1 MKEFAYSEPC
11 LDEEDKKAVLEVLN
25 SKQLEFAYSEPCLDE
40 EDKKAVLE
48 VLNSKQLTQ
57 GKRSLLFEEALCE
70 FLGVKHALVFNSATS
85 ALLTLYRNFSDF
97 NADCNEIIT
106 TPISFV
112 ATANML
118 LESGYKPVFAE
129 IKNDGN
135 IDELALEKLINER
148 TKAIVSVDYAGKSV
162 EIGSIQKLCKRH
174 SLSFLSDS
182 SHALGSE
189 YQNKK
194 VGGFALA
201 SVFSFHAIKPIT
213 TAEGGA
219 VVTNDGE
226 LYEKMKLFRSH
237 GMLKKDF
244 FEGEVKSIGH
254 NFRLNEIQSALG
266 LSQLKKAP
274 LLMQKREEIAL
285 VYDRIFKDNPYF
297 TPLHPLL
304 KDKSS
309 NHLYPILMRQ
319 KFFTCKKLILENL
332 HKHGILAQVHY
343 KPIYQYQLYQQLFN
357 TAPLK
362 SAEDFYRAEISL
374 PCHANLDLGSVQNIA
389 HGVLK
394 TFENLKVK

>member
-1 MKEFAYSEPC
+1 MK
-11 LDEEDKKAVLEVLN
+11 
-25 SKQLEFAYSEPCLDE
+25 EFAYSEPCLDE

-135 IDELALEKLINER
+135 IDELALEKLINKK

-226 LYEKMKLFRSH
+226 LYEKMKWFRSH
-237 GMLKKDF
+237 GMIKKDF

-274 LLMQKREEIAL
+274 FLMQKREEIAL
-285 VYDRIFKDNPYF
+285 IYDRIFKDNPYF

-332 HKHGILAQVHY
+332 HKRGILAQVHY

-374 PCHANLDLGSVQNIA
+374 PCHANLDLESAQTIA

-394 TFENLKVK
+394 TFEDLKIE

>member
-1 MKEFAYSEPC
+1 MK
-11 LDEEDKKAVLEVLN
+11 
-25 SKQLEFAYSEPCLDE
+25 EFAYSEPCLDE

-70 FLGVKHALVFNSATS
+70 FLGVKHSLVFNSATS

-97 NADCNEIIT
+97 SADCNEIIT

-135 IDELALEKLINER
+135 IDELALEKLINEK

-219 VVTNDGE
+219 VVTNDSE
-226 LYEKMKLFRSH
+226 LHEKMKLFRSH

-332 HKHGILAQVHY
+332 HKRGILAQVHY

-362 SAEDFYRAEISL
+362 STEDFYRAEISL
-374 PCHANLDLGSVQNIA
+374 PCHANLDLESVQNIA

-394 TFENLKVK
+394 TFENLKVE

>member
-1 MKEFAYSEPC
+1 MK
-11 LDEEDKKAVLEVLN
+11 
-25 SKQLEFAYSEPCLDE
+25 EFAYSEPCLDE

-219 VVTNDGE
+219 VVTNDSE
-226 LYEKMKLFRSH
+226 LHEKMKWFRSH

-274 LLMQKREEIAL
+274 ILMQKREEIAL

-319 KFFTCKKLILENL
+319 KFFACKKLILENL
-332 HKHGILAQVHY
+332 HKRGILAQVHY

-374 PCHANLDLGSVQNIA
+374 PCHANLDLESVQNIA

-394 TFENLKVK
+394 TFEDLKIE

>member
-1 MKEFAYSEPC
+1 MK
-11 LDEEDKKAVLEVLN
+11 
-25 SKQLEFAYSEPCLDE
+25 EFAYSEPCLDE

-135 IDELALEKLINER
+135 IDELALEKLINEK

-213 TAEGGA
+213 AAEGGA
-219 VVTNDGE
+219 VVTNDSE
-226 LYEKMKLFRSH
+226 LHEKMKWFRSH
-237 GMLKKDF
+237 GMIKKDF

-285 VYDRIFKDNPYF
+285 AYDRIFKDNPYF

-309 NHLYPILMRQ
+309 NHLYPILMDQ

-332 HKHGILAQVHY
+332 HERGILAQVHY

-374 PCHANLDLGSVQNIA
+374 PCHANLDLESVQNIA

-394 TFENLKVK
+394 TFEDLKIE

>member
-1 MKEFAYSEPC
+1 MK
-11 LDEEDKKAVLEVLN
+11 
-25 SKQLEFAYSEPCLDE
+25 EFAYSEPCLDE

-135 IDELALEKLINER
+135 IDELALEKLINEK

-162 EIGSIQKLCKRH
+162 EVGSIQKLCKRH

-285 VYDRIFKDNPYF
+285 TYDRIFKDTPYF

-319 KFFTCKKLILENL
+319 KFFACKKLILENL
-332 HKHGILAQVHY
+332 HKRGILAQVHY

-362 SAEDFYRAEISL
+362 SAEDFYRTEISL
-374 PCHANLDLGSVQNIA
+374 PCHANLNLESVQNIA

-394 TFENLKVK
+394 TFENLKIE

>member
-1 MKEFAYSEPC
+1 MK
-11 LDEEDKKAVLEVLN
+11 
-25 SKQLEFAYSEPCLDE
+25 EFAYSEPCLDE

-118 LESGYKPVFAE
+118 LESGYTPVFAG

-135 IDELALEKLINER
+135 IDELALEKLINEK

-162 EIGSIQKLCKRH
+162 EAKSIQKLCKKH

-189 YQNKK
+189 YQNQK

-226 LYEKMKLFRSH
+226 LYEKMKWFRSH
-237 GMLKKDF
+237 GMIKKDF

-332 HKHGILAQVHY
+332 HKRGILAQVHY

-362 SAEDFYRAEISL
+362 NAEDFYRAEISL
-374 PCHANLDLGSVQNIA
+374 PCHANLNLESAQTIA

-394 TFENLKVK
+394 TFENLKIEWV

>member
-1 MKEFAYSEPC
+1 MK
-11 LDEEDKKAVLEVLN
+11 K
-25 SKQLEFAYSEPCLDE
+25 FAYSEPCLDE

-57 GKRSLLFEEALCE
+57 GKYSLLFEEALCE

-97 NADCNEIIT
+97 NADRNEIIT

-129 IKNDGN
+129 VKNDGN
-135 IDELALEKLINER
+135 IDELALEKLITKK

-162 EIGSIQKLCKRH
+162 EAGSIQKLCKKH

-219 VVTNDGE
+219 VVTNDSG
-226 LYEKMKLFRSH
+226 LHEKMKSFRSH
-237 GMLKKDF
+237 GMIKKDF

-274 LLMQKREEIAL
+274 LLMQKREEVAL

-309 NHLYPILMRQ
+309 NHLYPILMDQ
-319 KFFTCKKLILENL
+319 KFFTFKRSILESL
-332 HKHGILAQVHY
+332 HKLGILAQVHY

-362 SAEDFYRAEISL
+362 SAEDFYNAEISL
-374 PCHANLDLGSVQNIA
+374 PCHANLNLESVQNIA
-389 HGVLK
+389 HSVLK
-394 TFENLKVK
+394 TFESFNRISSI

>member
-1 MKEFAYSEPC
+1 MK
-11 LDEEDKKAVLEVLN
+11 K
-25 SKQLEFAYSEPCLDE
+25 FAYSEPCLDE

-57 GKRSLLFEEALCE
+57 GKYSLLFEEALCE

-85 ALLTLYRNFSDF
+85 ALLTLYRNFSEF
-97 NADCNEIIT
+97 SADCNEIIT

-118 LESGYKPVFAE
+118 LESGYTPVFAE
-129 IKNDGN
+129 VKNDGN
-135 IDELALEKLINER
+135 IDELALEKLITKK

-162 EIGSIQKLCKRH
+162 EAGSIQRLCKKH

-219 VVTNDGE
+219 VVTNDSG
-226 LYEKMKLFRSH
+226 LHEKMKSFRSH
-237 GMLKKDF
+237 GMIKKDF
-244 FEGEVKSIGH
+244 FEGEVKSVGY

-274 LLMQKREEIAL
+274 LLMQKREEVAL
-285 VYDRIFKDNPYF
+285 VYDEIFKDNPYF

-304 KDKSS
+304 KHQSS

-319 KFFTCKKLILENL
+319 KFFTFKRSILEFL
-332 HKHGILAQVHY
+332 HKLGILAQVHY

-362 SAEDFYRAEISL
+362 SAEDFYNAEISL
-374 PCHANLDLGSVQNIA
+374 PCHANLDLESVQNIA

-394 TFENLKVK
+394 TFEGFNRISSI

>member
-1 MKEFAYSEPC
+1 MK
-11 LDEEDKKAVLEVLN
+11 
-25 SKQLEFAYSEPCLDE
+25 EFAYSEPCLDE

-219 VVTNDGE
+219 VVTNDNE
-226 LYEKMKLFRSH
+226 LCEKMKWFRSH

-332 HKHGILAQVHY
+332 HKRGILAQVHY

-374 PCHANLDLGSVQNIA
+374 PCHANLDLESVQNIA

-394 TFENLKVK
+394 TFEDLKIE

>member
-1 MKEFAYSEPC
+1 MK
-11 LDEEDKKAVLEVLN
+11 
-25 SKQLEFAYSEPCLDE
+25 EFAYSEPCLDE

-57 GKRSLLFEEALCE
+57 GKYSLLFEEALCE

-85 ALLTLYRNFSDF
+85 ALLTLYRNFSGF
-97 NADCNEIIT
+97 SADCNEIIT

-129 IKNDGN
+129 VKNDGN
-135 IDELALEKLINER
+135 IDELALEKLITKK

-162 EIGSIQKLCKRH
+162 EIESVQKLCKKH

-219 VVTNDGE
+219 VVTNDSE
-226 LYEKMKLFRSH
+226 LYEKMKSFRSH

-244 FEGEVKSIGH
+244 FEGEVKSVGY

-274 LLMQKREEIAL
+274 ILMQKREEVAL
-285 VYDRIFKDNPYF
+285 TYDRIFKDNPYF

-319 KFFTCKKLILENL
+319 KFFACKKLILENL
-332 HKHGILAQVHY
+332 HKRGILAQVHY

-362 SAEDFYRAEISL
+362 SAEDFYCAEISL
-374 PCHANLDLGSVQNIA
+374 PCHANLNLESVQNIA

-394 TFENLKVK
+394 TFEGFNRISSI

>member
-1 MKEFAYSEPC
+1 MK
-11 LDEEDKKAVLEVLN
+11 
-25 SKQLEFAYSEPCLDE
+25 EFAYSEPCLDE

-135 IDELALEKLINER
+135 IDELALEKLINEK

-162 EIGSIQKLCKRH
+162 EVGSIQKLCKRH

-219 VVTNDGE
+219 VVTNDNE
-226 LYEKMKLFRSH
+226 LYEKMKWFRSH
-237 GMLKKDF
+237 GMIKKDF

-285 VYDRIFKDNPYF
+285 IYDRIFKDNPYF

-332 HKHGILAQVHY
+332 HKRGILAQVHY

-374 PCHANLDLGSVQNIA
+374 PCHANLDLESVQNIA

-394 TFENLKVK
+394 TFEGFKIE

>member
-1 MKEFAYSEPC
+1 MK
-11 LDEEDKKAVLEVLN
+11 
-25 SKQLEFAYSEPCLDE
+25 EFAYSEPCLDE

-85 ALLTLYRNFSDF
+85 ALLTLYRNFSGF
-97 NADCNEIIT
+97 NAHCNEIIT

-118 LESGYKPVFAE
+118 LESGYKPVFSE
-129 IKNDGN
+129 VKNDGN
-135 IDELALEKLINER
+135 IDELALEKLITKK

-162 EIGSIQKLCKRH
+162 EAKSIQELCKKH

-194 VGGFALA
+194 VGDFALA
-201 SVFSFHAIKPIT
+201 SVFSFHAIKPLT

-219 VVTNDGE
+219 VVTNNSE
-226 LYEKMKLFRSH
+226 LYEKMKSFRSH

-274 LLMQKREEIAL
+274 LLMQKREEVAL
-285 VYDRIFKDNPYF
+285 TYDRIFKDNPYF
-297 TPLHPLL
+297 TPLHPFL
-304 KDKSS
+304 KHQSS

-332 HKHGILAQVHY
+332 HKRGILAQVHY

-362 SAEDFYRAEISL
+362 SAEDFYNAEISL
-374 PCHANLDLGSVQNIA
+374 PCHANLNLESVQNIA

-394 TFENLKVK
+394 TFENLKIE

>member
-1 MKEFAYSEPC
+1 MK
-11 LDEEDKKAVLEVLN
+11 
-25 SKQLEFAYSEPCLDE
+25 EFAYSEPCLDE

-219 VVTNDGE
+219 VVTNDNE
-226 LYEKMKLFRSH
+226 LYEKMKWFRSH
-237 GMLKKDF
+237 GMIKKDF

-332 HKHGILAQVHY
+332 HKRGILAQVHY

-362 SAEDFYRAEISL
+362 SAQDFYHAEISL
-374 PCHANLDLGSVQNIA
+374 PCHANLDLKSVQNIA

-394 TFENLKVK
+394 TFEDLKIE

>member
-1 MKEFAYSEPC
+1 MK
-11 LDEEDKKAVLEVLN
+11 
-25 SKQLEFAYSEPCLDE
+25 EFAYSEPCLDE

-85 ALLTLYRNFSDF
+85 ALLTLYRNFSEF
-97 NADCNEIIT
+97 SADCNEIIT

-129 IKNDGN
+129 VKNDGN
-135 IDELALEKLINER
+135 IDELALEKLINKK

-162 EIGSIQKLCKRH
+162 EIKSIQELCKKH

-189 YQNKK
+189 YHNKK
-194 VGGFALA
+194 VGSFALA

-213 TAEGGA
+213 TTEGGA
-219 VVTNDGE
+219 VVTNDSE

-274 LLMQKREEIAL
+274 FLMQKREEIAL

-319 KFFTCKKLILENL
+319 KFFIFKKLILENL
-332 HKHGILAQVHY
+332 HKRGILAQVHY

-374 PCHANLDLGSVQNIA
+374 PCHANLNLENAKAIA

-394 TFENLKVK
+394 TFESFKIE

>member
-1 MKEFAYSEPC
+1 MK
-11 LDEEDKKAVLEVLN
+11 
-25 SKQLEFAYSEPCLDE
+25 EFAYSEPCLDE

-57 GKRSLLFEEALCE
+57 GKRSLLFEGALCE

-97 NADCNEIIT
+97 DADCNEIIT

-135 IDELALEKLINER
+135 IDELALEKLINEK

-162 EIGSIQKLCKRH
+162 EIESIQELCKRH

-219 VVTNDGE
+219 VVTNDSE
-226 LYEKMKLFRSH
+226 LYKKMKLFRSH

-274 LLMQKREEIAL
+274 LLTQKREEIAL

-332 HKHGILAQVHY
+332 HKRGILAQVHY

-374 PCHANLDLGSVQNIA
+374 PCHANLDLESVQNIA

-394 TFENLKVK
+394 TFENLKIE

>member
-1 MKEFAYSEPC
+1 MK
-11 LDEEDKKAVLEVLN
+11 
-25 SKQLEFAYSEPCLDE
+25 EFAYSEPCLDE

-97 NADCNEIIT
+97 NSDCNEIIT

-118 LESGYKPVFAE
+118 LESGYTPVFAE
-129 IKNDGN
+129 VKNDGN
-135 IDELALEKLINER
+135 IDELTLEKLITKK

-162 EIGSIQKLCKRH
+162 EIESIQKLCKKH

-189 YQNKK
+189 YHNKK

-219 VVTNDGE
+219 VVTNNSE

-254 NFRLNEIQSALG
+254 NLRLNEIQSALG

-309 NHLYPILMRQ
+309 NHLYPILMDQ
-319 KFFTCKKLILENL
+319 KFFTFKRSILESL
-332 HKHGILAQVHY
+332 HKLGILAQVHY

-362 SAEDFYRAEISL
+362 SAEDFYNAEISL
-374 PCHANLDLGSVQNIA
+374 PCHANLDLESVQNIA

-394 TFENLKVK
+394 TFEGFNRMSSI

>member
-1 MKEFAYSEPC
+1 MK
-11 LDEEDKKAVLEVLN
+11 
-25 SKQLEFAYSEPCLDE
+25 EFAYSEPCLDE

-85 ALLTLYRNFSDF
+85 ALLTLYRNFSGF
-97 NADCNEIIT
+97 SADCNEIIT

-118 LESGYKPVFAE
+118 LESGYTPVFAG

-135 IDELALEKLINER
+135 IDELALEKLINEK

-162 EIGSIQKLCKRH
+162 EAKSIQKLCKKH

-189 YQNKK
+189 YHSKK

-219 VVTNDGE
+219 VVTNDSE

-274 LLMQKREEIAL
+274 FLMQKREEIAL

-304 KDKSS
+304 KHKSS
-309 NHLYPILMRQ
+309 NHLYPILIDQ
-319 KFFTCKKLILENL
+319 KFFTFKRSILENL
-332 HKHGILAQVHY
+332 HKLGILAQVHY

-362 SAEDFYRAEISL
+362 SAEDFYNAEISL
-374 PCHANLDLGSVQNIA
+374 PCHANLDLESVKNIA

-394 TFENLKVK
+394 TFEGFKIE

>member
-1 MKEFAYSEPC
+1 MK
-11 LDEEDKKAVLEVLN
+11 
-25 SKQLEFAYSEPCLDE
+25 EFAYSEPCLDE

-85 ALLTLYRNFSDF
+85 ALLTLYKNFSDF

-118 LESGYKPVFAE
+118 LESGYKPVFAG

-135 IDELALEKLINER
+135 IDELALEKLINEK

-162 EIGSIQKLCKRH
+162 EIGSIQKLCKKH

-189 YQNKK
+189 YQNQK

-219 VVTNDGE
+219 VVTNDSE
-226 LYEKMKLFRSH
+226 LHEKMKWFRSH

-244 FEGEVKSIGH
+244 FEGEVKSVGH

-274 LLMQKREEIAL
+274 LLMQKREEVAL
-285 VYDRIFKDNPYF
+285 TYDRIFKDNPYF

-309 NHLYPILMRQ
+309 NHLYPILIRQ
-319 KFFTCKKLILENL
+319 KFFIFKKLILENL
-332 HKHGILAQVHY
+332 HKRGILAQVHY

-374 PCHANLDLGSVQNIA
+374 PCHANLNLESVQNIA

-394 TFENLKVK
+394 TFEGFKVE

>member
-1 MKEFAYSEPC
+1 MK
-11 LDEEDKKAVLEVLN
+11 
-25 SKQLEFAYSEPCLDE
+25 EFAYSEPCLDE

-70 FLGVKHALVFNSATS
+70 FLGVKHALAFNSATS
-85 ALLTLYRNFSDF
+85 ALLTLYRNFSEF
-97 NADCNEIIT
+97 SADCNEIIT

-118 LESGYKPVFAE
+118 LESGYKPVFAG

-135 IDELALEKLINER
+135 IDELALEKLINEK

-162 EIGSIQKLCKRH
+162 EIESIQKLCKKH

-219 VVTNDGE
+219 VVTNNSE
-226 LYEKMKLFRSH
+226 LYEKMKSFRSH

-244 FEGEVKSIGH
+244 FEGEVKSVGY

-332 HKHGILAQVHY
+332 HKLGILAQVHY

-362 SAEDFYRAEISL
+362 STEDFYRAEISL
-374 PCHANLDLGSVQNIA
+374 PCHANLNLESVQNIA

-394 TFENLKVK
+394 TFESFKIE

>member
-1 MKEFAYSEPC
+1 MK
-11 LDEEDKKAVLEVLN
+11 
-25 SKQLEFAYSEPCLDE
+25 EFAYSEPCLDE

-85 ALLTLYRNFSDF
+85 ALLTLYRNFSNF
-97 NADCNEIIT
+97 SADCNEIIT

-135 IDELALEKLINER
+135 IDELALEKLINEK

-219 VVTNDGE
+219 VVTNDSE
-226 LYEKMKLFRSH
+226 LHEKMKLFRSH

-332 HKHGILAQVHY
+332 HKRGILAQVHY

-362 SAEDFYRAEISL
+362 NAEDFYRAEISL
-374 PCHANLDLGSVQNIA
+374 PCHANLDLESTQTIA

-394 TFENLKVK
+394 TFEGFKIE

>member
-1 MKEFAYSEPC
+1 MK
-11 LDEEDKKAVLEVLN
+11 
-25 SKQLEFAYSEPCLDE
+25 EFAYSEPCLDE

-70 FLGVKHALVFNSATS
+70 FLGVKHALVFNNATS

-226 LYEKMKLFRSH
+226 LYEKMKWFRSH

-332 HKHGILAQVHY
+332 HKRGILAQVHY

-394 TFENLKVK
+394 TFEDLKIE

>member
-1 MKEFAYSEPC
+1 MK
-11 LDEEDKKAVLEVLN
+11 
-25 SKQLEFAYSEPCLDE
+25 EFAYSEPCLDE

-135 IDELALEKLINER
+135 IDELALEKLINEK

-226 LYEKMKLFRSH
+226 LYEKMKWFRSH

-274 LLMQKREEIAL
+274 LLMQKREKIAL

-332 HKHGILAQVHY
+332 HKRGILAQVHY

-374 PCHANLDLGSVQNIA
+374 PCHANLNLESAQTIA

-394 TFENLKVK
+394 TFEDLKIE

>member
-1 MKEFAYSEPC
+1 MK
-11 LDEEDKKAVLEVLN
+11 
-25 SKQLEFAYSEPCLDE
+25 EFAYSEPCLDE

-97 NADCNEIIT
+97 STDCNEIIT

-219 VVTNDGE
+219 VVTNDSE
-226 LYEKMKLFRSH
+226 LYEKMKWFRSH
-237 GMLKKDF
+237 GMIKKDF

-285 VYDRIFKDNPYF
+285 TYDRIFKDNPYF

-362 SAEDFYRAEISL
+362 SAQDFYRAEISL
-374 PCHANLDLGSVQNIA
+374 PCHANLDLKSVQNIA

-394 TFENLKVK
+394 TFENLKIE

>member
-1 MKEFAYSEPC
+1 MK
-11 LDEEDKKAVLEVLN
+11 
-25 SKQLEFAYSEPCLDE
+25 EFAYSEPCLDE

-118 LESGYKPVFAE
+118 LESGYRPVFAE
-129 IKNDGN
+129 VKNDGN

-162 EIGSIQKLCKRH
+162 EAGSIQKLCKKH

-219 VVTNDGE
+219 VVTNNSE

-274 LLMQKREEIAL
+274 FLMQKREEAAL

-332 HKHGILAQVHY
+332 HKRGILAQVHY

-374 PCHANLDLGSVQNIA
+374 PCHANLNLESVQNIA

-394 TFENLKVK
+394 TFESFKIE

>member
-1 MKEFAYSEPC
+1 MK
-11 LDEEDKKAVLEVLN
+11 
-25 SKQLEFAYSEPCLDE
+25 EFAYSEPCLDE

-85 ALLTLYRNFSDF
+85 ALLTLYRNFSSF

-118 LESGYKPVFAE
+118 LESGYKPVFAG

-135 IDELALEKLINER
+135 IDELALEKLINEK

-162 EIGSIQKLCKRH
+162 EAKSIQKLCKKH

-189 YQNKK
+189 YQNQK

-219 VVTNDGE
+219 VVTNDSE
-226 LYEKMKLFRSH
+226 LHEKMKWFRSH

-244 FEGEVKSIGH
+244 FEGEVKSVGH

-274 LLMQKREEIAL
+274 LFMQKREEVAL

-332 HKHGILAQVHY
+332 HKLGILAQVHY

-374 PCHANLDLGSVQNIA
+374 PCHADLNLESVQNIA

-394 TFENLKVK
+394 TFEDLKIE

>member
-1 MKEFAYSEPC
+1 MK
-11 LDEEDKKAVLEVLN
+11 
-25 SKQLEFAYSEPCLDE
+25 EFAYSEPCLDE

-97 NADCNEIIT
+97 SADCNEIIT

-135 IDELALEKLINER
+135 IDELALEKLINKK

-162 EIGSIQKLCKRH
+162 EIESIQKLCKRH

-219 VVTNDGE
+219 VVTNDRK

-254 NFRLNEIQSALG
+254 NFRLNEIQSTLG

-274 LLMQKREEIAL
+274 FLMQKREEIAL
-285 VYDRIFKDNPYF
+285 TYDKIFKDNPYF

-332 HKHGILAQVHY
+332 HKRGILAQVHY
-343 KPIYQYQLYQQLFN
+343 KPIYQYQLYQQFFN

-374 PCHANLDLGSVQNIA
+374 PCHANLDLESVHNIS

-394 TFENLKVK
+394 TFEDLKIE

>member
-1 MKEFAYSEPC
+1 MK
-11 LDEEDKKAVLEVLN
+11 
-25 SKQLEFAYSEPCLDE
+25 EFAYSEPCLDE

-57 GKRSLLFEEALCE
+57 GKRSFLFEEALCE

-135 IDELALEKLINER
+135 IDELALEKLINKK

-162 EIGSIQKLCKRH
+162 EVGSIQKLCKRH

-219 VVTNDGE
+219 VVTNDSE

-274 LLMQKREEIAL
+274 FLMQKREEVAL

-319 KFFTCKKLILENL
+319 KFFACKKLILENL
-332 HKHGILAQVHY
+332 HERGILAQVHY

-362 SAEDFYRAEISL
+362 NAEDFYRAEISL
-374 PCHANLDLGSVQNIA
+374 PCHANLDLESAQTIA

-394 TFENLKVK
+394 TFESFKIE

>member
-1 MKEFAYSEPC
+1 MKKFAYSEPC
-11 LDEEDKKAVLEVLN
+11 LDEEDKKV
-25 SKQLEFAYSEPCLDE
+25 
-40 EDKKAVLE
+40 VLE

-57 GKRSLLFEEALCE
+57 GKYSLLFEEALCE
-70 FLGVKHALVFNSATS
+70 FLGVKHALAFNSATS

-129 IKNDGN
+129 VKNDGN
-135 IDELALEKLINER
+135 IDELALEKLITKK

-162 EIGSIQKLCKRH
+162 EVESVQKLCKKH

-219 VVTNDGE
+219 VVTNDSE
-226 LYEKMKLFRSH
+226 LHEKMKSFRSH
-237 GMLKKDF
+237 GMIKKDF
-244 FEGEVKSIGH
+244 FEGEVKSVGY

-285 VYDRIFKDNPYF
+285 TYDRIFKDNSYF

-304 KDKSS
+304 KHQSS
-309 NHLYPILMRQ
+309 NHLYPILMDQ
-319 KFFTCKKLILENL
+319 KFFTFKKLILENL
-332 HKHGILAQVHY
+332 HKLGILAQVHY

-362 SAEDFYRAEISL
+362 SAENFYNAEISL
-374 PCHANLDLGSVQNIA
+374 PCHANLNLESVQSIA

-394 TFENLKVK
+394 TFEGFNRMGFI

>member
-1 MKEFAYSEPC
+1 MK
-11 LDEEDKKAVLEVLN
+11 
-25 SKQLEFAYSEPCLDE
+25 EFAYSEPCLDE

-85 ALLTLYRNFSDF
+85 ALLTLYRNFSEF
-97 NADCNEIIT
+97 SADCNEIIT

-118 LESGYKPVFAE
+118 LESGYTPVFAG

-135 IDELALEKLINER
+135 IDELVLEKLITKK

-162 EIGSIQKLCKRH
+162 EIGSIQKLCKKH

-219 VVTNDGE
+219 VVTNDNE
-226 LYEKMKLFRSH
+226 LYEKMKWFRSH
-237 GMLKKDF
+237 GMIKKNF

-332 HKHGILAQVHY
+332 HKCGILAQVHY

-362 SAEDFYRAEISL
+362 SAQDFYRAEISL
-374 PCHANLDLGSVQNIA
+374 PCHANLDLESAQTIA

-394 TFENLKVK
+394 TFEDLKIE

>member
-1 MKEFAYSEPC
+1 MK
-11 LDEEDKKAVLEVLN
+11 
-25 SKQLEFAYSEPCLDE
+25 EFAYSEPCLDE

-135 IDELALEKLINER
+135 IDELVLEKLINER

-162 EIGSIQKLCKRH
+162 EIESIQKLCKRH

-226 LYEKMKLFRSH
+226 LYEKIKLFRSH

-374 PCHANLDLGSVQNIA
+374 PCHANLDLESVQNIA

-394 TFENLKVK
+394 TFEDLKVE

>member
-11 LDEEDKKAVLEVLN
+11 LDEEDKKAI
-25 SKQLEFAYSEPCLDE
+25 
-40 EDKKAVLE
+40 LE

-135 IDELALEKLINER
+135 IDELALEKLINKK

-226 LYEKMKLFRSH
+226 LYEKMKWFRSH
-237 GMLKKDF
+237 GMIKKDF

-332 HKHGILAQVHY
+332 HKRGILAQVHY
-343 KPIYQYQLYQQLFN
+343 KPIHQYQLYQQLFN

-374 PCHANLDLGSVQNIA
+374 PCHANLDLESVQNIA

-394 TFENLKVK
+394 TFENLKIE

>member
-1 MKEFAYSEPC
+1 MK
-11 LDEEDKKAVLEVLN
+11 
-25 SKQLEFAYSEPCLDE
+25 EFAYSEPCLDE

-57 GKRSLLFEEALCE
+57 GKHSLLFEEALCE

-85 ALLTLYRNFSDF
+85 ALLTLYRNFSGF
-97 NADCNEIIT
+97 SADCNEIIT

-118 LESGYKPVFAE
+118 LESGYTPVFAE
-129 IKNDGN
+129 VKNDGN
-135 IDELALEKLINER
+135 IDELALEKLITKK

-162 EIGSIQKLCKRH
+162 EVESVQKLCKKR

-219 VVTNDGE
+219 VVTNDSE

-274 LLMQKREEIAL
+274 FLMQKREEAAL

-309 NHLYPILMRQ
+309 NHLYPILMHQ
-319 KFFTCKKLILENL
+319 KFFIFKKLILENL
-332 HKHGILAQVHY
+332 HKLGILAQVHY

-374 PCHANLDLGSVQNIA
+374 PCHANLNLESVKSIA

-394 TFENLKVK
+394 TFEGFKIE

>member
-1 MKEFAYSEPC
+1 MK
-11 LDEEDKKAVLEVLN
+11 
-25 SKQLEFAYSEPCLDE
+25 EFAYSEPCLDE

-85 ALLTLYRNFSDF
+85 ALLTLYRNFSGF

-118 LESGYKPVFAE
+118 LESGYKPVFAG

-135 IDELALEKLINER
+135 IDELALEKLITKK

-162 EIGSIQKLCKRH
+162 ETESIQKLCKKH

-219 VVTNDGE
+219 VVTNDSE

-244 FEGEVKSIGH
+244 FEGEVKSVGH

-274 LLMQKREEIAL
+274 FLMQKREEIAL
-285 VYDRIFKDNPYF
+285 VYDKIFKDNPYF

-332 HKHGILAQVHY
+332 HKIGILAQVHY

-362 SAEDFYRAEISL
+362 SAEDFYNAEISL
-374 PCHANLDLGSVQNIA
+374 PCHANLNLESVQNIA

-394 TFENLKVK
+394 TFEGFNRISSI

>member
-1 MKEFAYSEPC
+1 MK
-11 LDEEDKKAVLEVLN
+11 
-25 SKQLEFAYSEPCLDE
+25 EFAYSEPCLDE

-97 NADCNEIIT
+97 SADCNEIIT

-118 LESGYKPVFAE
+118 LESGYTPVFAG

-135 IDELALEKLINER
+135 IDELALEKLINEK

-162 EIGSIQKLCKRH
+162 EIESIQELCKKH

-219 VVTNDGE
+219 VVTNNSE

-332 HKHGILAQVHY
+332 HKRGILAQVHY

-362 SAEDFYRAEISL
+362 SAEDFYHAEISL
-374 PCHANLDLGSVQNIA
+374 PCHANLNLESAQTIA

-394 TFENLKVK
+394 TFENLKIE

>member
-1 MKEFAYSEPC
+1 MK
-11 LDEEDKKAVLEVLN
+11 
-25 SKQLEFAYSEPCLDE
+25 EFAYSEPCLDE

-70 FLGVKHALVFNSATS
+70 FLGVKHVLVFNSATS
-85 ALLTLYRNFSDF
+85 ALLTLYRNFSGF
-97 NADCNEIIT
+97 NAHCNEIIT

-118 LESGYKPVFAE
+118 LESGYRPVFAE
-129 IKNDGN
+129 VKNDGN
-135 IDELALEKLINER
+135 IDELALEKLITKK

-162 EIGSIQKLCKRH
+162 EIKSIQKLCKKH

-219 VVTNDGE
+219 VVTNNSE

-274 LLMQKREEIAL
+274 FLMQKREEIAL

-309 NHLYPILMRQ
+309 NHLYPILMDQ
-319 KFFTCKKLILENL
+319 KFFTCKKLILESL
-332 HKHGILAQVHY
+332 HKLGILAQVHY

-362 SAEDFYRAEISL
+362 SAEDFYNAEISL
-374 PCHANLDLGSVQNIA
+374 PCHANLNLESVQNIA

-394 TFENLKVK
+394 TFEGFNRISPI

>member
-1 MKEFAYSEPC
+1 MK
-11 LDEEDKKAVLEVLN
+11 
-25 SKQLEFAYSEPCLDE
+25 EFAYSEPCLDE

-97 NADCNEIIT
+97 SADCNEIIT

-135 IDELALEKLINER
+135 IDELALEKLINKK

-219 VVTNDGE
+219 VVTNDSE

-237 GMLKKDF
+237 GMIKKDF

-285 VYDRIFKDNPYF
+285 IYDRIFKDNPYF

-332 HKHGILAQVHY
+332 HKCGILAQVHY

-374 PCHANLDLGSVQNIA
+374 PCHANLDLESAQTIA

-394 TFENLKVK
+394 TFENLKIE

>member
-1 MKEFAYSEPC
+1 MKEFAYSEP
-11 LDEEDKKAVLEVLN
+11 
-25 SKQLEFAYSEPCLDE
+25 YLDE

-135 IDELALEKLINER
+135 IDELALEKLINKK

-162 EIGSIQKLCKRH
+162 EIESIQKLCKKH

-194 VGGFALA
+194 VGDFALA

-219 VVTNDGE
+219 VVTNDSE

-244 FEGEVKSIGH
+244 FEGEVKSLGH

-274 LLMQKREEIAL
+274 FLMQKREEIAL

-319 KFFTCKKLILENL
+319 KFFTRKKLILENL
-332 HKHGILAQVHY
+332 HKRGILAQVHY

-362 SAEDFYRAEISL
+362 NAEDFYRAEISL
-374 PCHANLDLGSVQNIA
+374 PCHANLDLESVQNIA

-394 TFENLKVK
+394 TFEDLKIE

>member
-1 MKEFAYSEPC
+1 MK
-11 LDEEDKKAVLEVLN
+11 
-25 SKQLEFAYSEPCLDE
+25 EFAYSEPCLDE

-135 IDELALEKLINER
+135 IDELALEKLINEK

-226 LYEKMKLFRSH
+226 LYEKMKWFRSH

-244 FEGEVKSIGH
+244 FEGEVKSVGH

-274 LLMQKREEIAL
+274 LLMQKREEVAL
-285 VYDRIFKDNPYF
+285 TYDRIFKDNPYF

-332 HKHGILAQVHY
+332 HKRGILAQVHY

-362 SAEDFYRAEISL
+362 SAQDFYRAEISL
-374 PCHANLDLGSVQNIA
+374 PCHANLDLESVQNIA

-394 TFENLKVK
+394 TFEDLKIE

>member
-1 MKEFAYSEPC
+1 MK
-11 LDEEDKKAVLEVLN
+11 
-25 SKQLEFAYSEPCLDE
+25 EFAYSEPCLDE

-85 ALLTLYRNFSDF
+85 ALLTLYRNFSGF

-118 LESGYKPVFAE
+118 LESGYKPVFAG

-135 IDELALEKLINER
+135 IDELALEKLINEK

-226 LYEKMKLFRSH
+226 LYEKMKWFRSH
-237 GMLKKDF
+237 GMIKKDF

-332 HKHGILAQVHY
+332 HKRGILAQVHY

-374 PCHANLDLGSVQNIA
+374 PCHANLDLESVQNIA

-394 TFENLKVK
+394 TFEDLKIE

>member
-1 MKEFAYSEPC
+1 MK
-11 LDEEDKKAVLEVLN
+11 
-25 SKQLEFAYSEPCLDE
+25 EFAYSEPCLDE

-97 NADCNEIIT
+97 SADCNEIIT

-162 EIGSIQKLCKRH
+162 EIESIQKLCKRH

-219 VVTNDGE
+219 VVTNDNE
-226 LYEKMKLFRSH
+226 LYEKMKWFRSH
-237 GMLKKDF
+237 GMIKKDF

-332 HKHGILAQVHY
+332 HKRGILAQVHY

-374 PCHANLDLGSVQNIA
+374 PCHANLDLESAQTIA

-394 TFENLKVK
+394 TFENLKIE